1 MNNLHRLF
9 LAINLPERTK
19 QDLFDYQDQ
28 WLDLPASWT
37 RKENLHV
44 TLVFI
49 GNANDQE
56 AADIC
61 KTAAIVA
68 KRHQPLS
75 LSFKHIVY
83 GPPKKI
89 PPRMVWAQ
97 GLASTE
103 LAKLRQDLENTLYD
117 LGAGQMEKTGISGF
131 SPHVTLARINQFEI
145 RKMDPEEVPDVNENI
160 SMSFTAES
168 IEVMESELKR
178 GGPVYT
184 VLESAGLGGE

>member
-1 MNNLHRLF
+1 MNNLHRIF
-9 LAINLPERTK
+9 LAVNLPERTK

-28 WLDLPASWT
+28 WPNLPANWT

-61 KTAAIVA
+61 KTVAIAA
-68 KRHQPLS
+68 KRHNPFNF
-75 LSFKHIVY
+75 SFKRIVY

-103 LAKLRQDLENTLYD
+103 LADLRQDLENTLYG
-117 LGAGQMEKTGISGF
+117 LGAVQTDKTGTSGF
-131 SPHVTLARINQFEI
+131 SPHITLARINQFEV
-145 RKMDPEEVPDVNENI
+145 RKMDPEEVPVINEDI
-160 SMSFTAES
+160 SISFAAES
-168 IEVMESELKR
+168 IEVMESELKK

-184 VLESAGLGGE
+184 VLESAKLGE